1 MARLRLCSALGCMV
15 LMHSAHGTALQ
26 VQTIGEAFDLSS
38 NELLYRE
45 THCLSPDA
53 VTRQVLYR
61 NPEGEL
67 IAYKVLDY
75 EAGPT
80 TPSFEQ
86 HNLYSNESVA
96 VALQRGAIVVTTSD
110 DRSSGASSSSTL
122 TPASG
127 TPVVIDAGF
136 DEFVT
141 RHWGNLVAGQQQR
154 FQFPVAASEALVKL
168 QIEAAPCSY
177 QTQSDQCFR
186 LAVDNWLL
194 RLVADSIEL
203 GYDAESRRLTR
214 FRGVSNIG
222 DGSGSGSGSGLAVD
236 IHYRYHDLAALQCDI

>member
-1 MARLRLCSALGCMV
+1 MV
-15 LMHSAHGTALQ
+15 LMHAAHGTALQ
-26 VQTIGEAFDLSS
+26 AQTIGEAFDLNS
-38 NELLYRE
+38 NELLYSE
-45 THCLSPDA
+45 THCLTPDA

-75 EAGPT
+75 EAGST

-96 VALQRGAIVVTTSD
+96 VALQRGAVVVTTSD
-110 DRSSGASSSSTL
+110 DRSSGESSSSTL

-127 TPVVIDAGF
+127 SPVVIDAGF
-136 DEFVT
+136 DAFVT
-141 RHWGNLVAGQQQR
+141 RHWGNLVAGEQQR

-203 GYDAESRRLTR
+203 GYDAQSRRLTR

-222 DGSGSGSGSGLAVD
+222 DGSGSGLAVD